1 MRLKGTEKHMLK
13 LERMPYDLTVCK
25 VKDVSQIDLQSR
37 FFFIAKTDE
46 ELSLVCETQDVP
58 DGTAAREDG
67 WKAFRVQGVLDFSL
81 TGILSR
87 LSGILADGGIGI
99 FAVSTYN
106 TDYILVKSE
115 NFPSAMAA
123 LQAAGYEAEG
133 INAQ

>member
-1 MRLKGTEKHMLK
+1 MK
-13 LERMPYDLTVCK
+13 LEIIPHTFCVCRVADYSMVDFNK
-25 VKDVSQIDLQSR
+25 PFCFSGC
-37 FFFIAKTDE
+37 TDQE
-46 ELSLVCETQDVP
+46 KSLVCPGEDVP
-58 DGTAAREDG
+58 ANAIDVDSG
-67 WKAFRVQGVLDFSL
+67 WRAFRISGVLDFSL
-81 TGILSR
+81 I
-87 LSGILADGGIGI
+87 GILARISAVLAEAKIGI